1 MPVVTFL
8 LDNNKKCSGI
18 IRSSGVKI
26 TTLDG
31 RIQPLTI
38 DFEKYS
44 YNELQMS
51 RKAEVLQYKNTESTL
66 FTKSQKLAYLATNK
80 GPYSQARIQQ
90 LISLRATTENSCPIV
105 ATPATNSGIRGDYKT
120 LLYRNPSVPLLLK

>member
-66 FTKSQKLAYLATNK
+66 FTKAQNLAYLANNK
-80 GPYSQARIQQ
+80 GSYSQAKIQR
-90 LISLRATTENSCPIV
+90 LIALRATNEDTCPIV

>member
-66 FTKSQKLAYLATNK
+66 FTKAQNLAYLANNK
-80 GPYSQARIQQ
+80 GSYSQAKIQR
-90 LISLRATTENSCPIV
+90 LIALRATNEDTCPIV
-105 ATPATNSGIRGDYKT
+105 ATPASNSGIRADYKT

>member
-18 IRSSGVKI
+18 IRSSGVQI
-26 TTLDG
+26 TTLEG

-38 DFEKYS
+38 DFETYP
-44 YNELQMS
+44 YNELQMR
-51 RKAEVLQYKNTESTL
+51 RKAEILQYKHTDTTS
-66 FTKSQKLAYLATNK
+66 FTKGQTLAYQAKNK

-90 LISLRATTENSCPIV
+90 LIALRATNEDTCPII
-105 ATPATNSGIRGDYKT
+105 ATPATNSGIKGDNKT
-120 LLYRNPSVPLLLK
+120 LLYRNPSFPLLLK

>member
-66 FTKSQKLAYLATNK
+66 FTKAQNLAYLANNK
-80 GPYSQARIQQ
+80 GSYSQAKIQR
-90 LISLRATTENSCPIV
+90 LIALRATNEDTCPIV

-120 LLYRNPSVPLLLK
+120 LLYRNSSVPLLLK